1 MPACRRTAPTPKKK
15 SLCRSLASCFYIYRP
30 NTVYLLHNANSFS
43 SFINQTCKS
52 QLKCKHTHG
61 RPSTGRRGGGRSG
74 RATARGPTPAPECPG
89 RPAPP
94 PPAHPPCCAC
104 SLHPDGHRGSH
115 ALQTTGVAWPTHV
128 GSVPSLASKS
138 LLQSQ
143 KQILLWIWACW
154 KQVCVPGPPSHLW
167 QNSALGSQTRDSVQS
182 SWARPAGED
191 RGLSP
196 CQPMKRSHLPSTF

>member
-1 MPACRRTAPTPKKK
+1 MVAQV
-15 SLCRSLASCFYIYRP
+15 LE
-30 NTVYLLHNANSFS
+30 
-43 SFINQTCKS
+43 
-52 QLKCKHTHG
+52 G
-61 RPSTGRRGGGRSG
+61 DGGGRSG
-74 RATARGPTPAPECPG
+74 RATARGPTPATRTPRP
-89 RPAPP
+89 PAPP
-94 PPAHPPCCAC
+94 PPAHPPCCTC
-104 SLHPDGHRGSH
+104 SLHPDGHHGSR

-128 GSVPSLASKS
+128 GNVPSLASKS

-167 QNSALGSQTRDSVQS
+167 QNSALGSQTRGSVQS

-191 RGLSP
+191 RGDSHPPAGSLAGLSP